1 MDTFEQRTRELL
13 PLKKEERWK
22 RYDSIKEACLCSS
35 CPSFT
40 GSAEKNGEIL
50 YCLLGMSFGRIRDD
64 RGCICPGCP
73 IYIEHGMMKK
83 DFCMKGSEKDLR
95 WEMEVGTR

>member
-1 MDTFEQRTRELL
+1 MDTFEQRTRALL

-22 RYDSIKEACLCSS
+22 QYDSIKEACLCSS

-40 GSAEKNGEIL
+40 GSAEKNGETL
-50 YCLLGMSFGRIRDD
+50 YCLLGMSFGCIRDD

-95 WEMEVGTR
+95 WEMEIGTK

>member
-1 MDTFEQRTRELL
+1 M
-13 PLKKEERWK
+13 
-22 RYDSIKEACLCSS
+22 
-35 CPSFT
+35 
-40 GSAEKNGEIL
+40 
-50 YCLLGMSFGRIRDD
+50 YCLLGMSFGCVRDD